1 MENTLKVINGMERRG
16 VIGKYAIGGGIA
28 AVFYMEPVL
37 TYDLDVFF
45 IPAKENSGI
54 VLLSPI
60 YDYIREK
67 GYLVDKEHIVIGGIP
82 VQFIPV
88 YNELTREA
96 VDNAVE
102 KKYGKIKTR
111 IFRAEYLAA
120 IMIQTFR
127 PKDKERLAG
136 FIEETEMDGKY
147 LNRVLDSHD
156 LKEKYERFRRRLH
169 EK

>member
-1 MENTLKVINGMERRG
+1 MENTLKVINGMERLG

-67 GYLVDKEHIVIGGIP
+67 GYRVDKEHIVIEGIP

-96 VDNAVE
+96 VENAVE
-102 KKYGKIKTR
+102 KKYGKVKTR
-111 IFRAEYLAA
+111 IFRAEHLAA

-127 PKDKERLAG
+127 PKDRERMARFLVEVEMEAEYL
-136 FIEETEMDGKY
+136 EEI
-147 LNRVLDSHD
+147 LDKHG
-156 LKEKYERFRRRLH
+156 LKEKYESFRRINH
-169 EK
+169 E